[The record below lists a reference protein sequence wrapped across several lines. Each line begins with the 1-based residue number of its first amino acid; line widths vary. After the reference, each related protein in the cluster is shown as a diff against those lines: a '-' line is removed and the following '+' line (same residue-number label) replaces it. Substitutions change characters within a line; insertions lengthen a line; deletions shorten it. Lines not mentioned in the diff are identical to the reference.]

1 MVVLSR
7 TDEYLER
14 LAVSLWPSPFR
25 WQKRRIIVG
34 DNGLSAA
41 FRRRWPHFRYVSI
54 PDPFN
59 FAGAVNRC
67 VAQSWPDR
75 DLVVINDDTRIVDWL
90 FPFAIESAIETARRE
105 RIGLF
110 SPQILGGV
118 GNGDQRLESEPGIFI
133 KTLIPICF
141 VCAVI
146 PREVWTTV
154 GELDESFRGY
164 GFEDAD
170 FSRRVVE
177 AGYRLGV
184 AGWIQVEHGFGDFP
198 HSSTFRRVYDDAT
211 YAEMGQRSLTRFTE
225 KWGRG
230 PQLGHYE
237 ERDRA

>member
-1 MVVLSR
+1 VLSR

-14 LAVSLWPSPFR
+14 LAVSLRPSWRR
-25 WQKRRIIVG
+25 WGESQIIVG
-34 DNGLSAA
+34 DNGLSSS
-41 FRRRWPHFRYVSI
+41 FRRRWPQFRYVPI

-59 FAGAVNRC
+59 FAAAVNRC
-67 VAQSWPDR
+67 VRTSESDR

-90 FPFAIESAIETARRE
+90 FPFDVESALTAARRH

-118 GNGDQRLESEPGIFI
+118 GNGDQRLESKPGVFI
-133 KTLIPICF
+133 GTQIPICF

-146 PREVWTTV
+146 PREIWTIV

-170 FSRRVVE
+170 YSRRVVE
-177 AGYRLGV
+177 AGYHLAV
-184 AGWIQVEHGFGDFP
+184 AGWIQVEHGFGEFA
-198 HSSTFRRVYDDAT
+198 HSSTFRRVYDHAT
-211 YAEMGQRSLTRFTE
+211 YAGMGQHALKTFTD

-230 PQLGHYE
+230 PQLGSYE
-237 ERDRA
+237 RGARYA